1 MITLI
6 KKSAI
11 LFWKKKD
18 NCENMNL
25 TAKIEA
31 GKNITATERRVHCT
45 TKKYIENLQ
54 RKTVASGN
62 CN

>member
-31 GKNITATERRVHCT
+31 CKNIAATERRVHCT
-45 TKKYIENLQ
+45 TEKYIEN
-54 RKTVASGN
+54 
-62 CN
+62 